1 MDTLFK
7 VDKDNMI
14 IQIGNGIG
22 IKVKENNVIVYR
34 NGVLSK
40 NVEIKSGLERRIF
53 VVDLVEKSGVSKMKL
68 SKALNISRTSID
80 TWIKIYQQ
88 KGIEGLVNSS
98 KKGGGRKKTSVVR
111 PEGNKFEQISQE
123 NKRQRILLEKQNLK
137 IQFPEPELT
146 QVTSKQEH
154 FNQEQSYSENRYVGS
169 FLYWAVVQHQ
179 FKFMQTVESVFGR
192 YSTVIYIFVMMHVNR
207 IGSLE
212 QFKTVF
218 KKEFGVLLGLPKLL
232 SAPKLWKMI
241 HEAVSL
247 KKSLALKSH
256 FFKYQMQKGL
266 VSLWYLFIDGHFIP
280 YTGKEKVHKNFH
292 TQRAMMEPGQ
302 NEIFVHDIQGRI
314 VYFDLQEGKGNMLE
328 VIKEQSKTIAPYL
341 DGKPPL
347 FVADK
352 EIWGVDKFLSL
363 KDCRFITWEKN
374 TNAEET
380 GSIDAGLFSGPFEIN
395 NTEYQVYETSKAY
408 KDIKG
413 SSIELRRIVIWN
425 KKTGKRSVAVASDE
439 YEDTITLAKA
449 MLNRWGKSENSFKH
463 MGNRTKM
470 HYNPVIEISRDSQ
483 NQEIVNPEFIKLEKK
498 LSKLKSQL
506 SKTERKI
513 GQKPITLKKDSTLRK
528 NKSRDDLLA
537 EQKKLQ
543 SQIQEIKAELEKCP
557 HRVDSSSIEGK
568 RQFKIIETEG
578 KNLWDISETIMW
590 NSRKYL
596 SKLLE
601 EYLPNKRDLLPVLD
615 AITSS
620 KGKVK
625 ITKDAV
631 IVVLEALERKQFY
644 QAQLQLCRKLNQMN
658 VRFSNQKALFFDV
671 QEII

>member
-1 MDTLFK
+1 MNTLFID
-7 VDKDNMI
+7 DKDNMI
-14 IQIGNGIG
+14 IQLGNRIG
-22 IKVKENNVIVYR
+22 IKDTGNKIIVYR
-34 NGVLSK
+34 NGIPLK
-40 NVEIKSGLERRIF
+40 ETEFKSGLDRRVL
-53 VVDLVEKSGVSKMKL
+53 VVDLVEKYGASKMKL

-80 TWIKIYQQ
+80 AWIKLYRQH
-88 KGIEGLVNSS
+88 GTEGLVNSS
-98 KKGGGRKKTSVVR
+98 KQGVGRKKASVVR
-111 PEGNKFEQISQE
+111 PEGDKFKKIEQD
-123 NKRQRILLEKQNLK
+123 NKRQRLLLEKQELK
-137 IQFPEPELT
+137 IQFPEPEPT
-146 QVTSKQEH
+146 QESAKQEH
-154 FNQEQSYSENRYVGS
+154 FNQEQGYSENRYAGS

-179 FKFMQTVESVFGR
+179 FKFMQAVESVFGR
-192 YSTVIYIFVMMHVNR
+192 YSAVIYLFVMMHVNR

-247 KKSLALKSH
+247 KKSLALRLH

-280 YTGKEKVHKNFH
+280 YTGKKKVHKNFH

-314 VYFDLQEGKGNMLE
+314 VYFDLQEGKGNMLG

-363 KDCRFITWEKN
+363 QDCRFITWEKN
-374 TNAEET
+374 TNVEET
-380 GSIDAGLFSGPFEIN
+380 GSIDSGLFSEPFELN
-395 NTEYQVYETSKAY
+395 NTEYQVYETSKVY

-425 KKTGKRSVAVASDE
+425 KKTGKRPVAVALDE
-439 YEDTITLAKA
+439 YEDTLTLAKA

-470 HYNPVIEISRDSQ
+470 HYNPVIKISQDSQ
-483 NQEIVNPEFIKLEKK
+483 NQEIANPQYIKLNKE
-498 LSKLKSQL
+498 LSSLKRQL
-506 SKTERKI
+506 FTTERKI
-513 GQKPITLKKDSTLRK
+513 GQKPITQNKDGSIRK
-528 NKSRDDLLA
+528 NISRDDLLA
-537 EQKKLQ
+537 QQSKLQ
-543 SQIQEIKAELEKCP
+543 SQIQEKKAKLEECP
-557 HRVDSSSIEGK
+557 QRVDSSSIEGK
-568 RQFKIIETEG
+568 KQFKVIDTEA

-590 NSRKYL
+590 NGRKYL

-601 EYLPNKRDLLPVLD
+601 EYLPNERDLLPVLD

-625 ITKDAV
+625 MTKDAV

-658 VRFSNQKALFFDV
+658 VKFSNQKTLFFDV
-671 QEII
+671 E

>member
-1 MDTLFK
+1 MNTLFID
-7 VDKDNMI
+7 DKDNMI
-14 IQIGNGIG
+14 IQLGNRIG
-22 IKVKENNVIVYR
+22 IKDTGNKIIVYR
-34 NGVLSK
+34 NGIPLK
-40 NVEIKSGLERRIF
+40 ETEFKSGLDRRVL
-53 VVDLVEKSGVSKMKL
+53 VVDLVEKYGASKMKL

-80 TWIKIYQQ
+80 TWIKLYRQH
-88 KGIEGLVNSS
+88 GTEGLVNSS
-98 KKGGGRKKTSVVR
+98 KQGAGRKKASVVR
-111 PEGNKFEQISQE
+111 PEGDKFKKVEQD
-123 NKRQRILLEKQNLK
+123 NKRQRLLLEKQELK
-137 IQFPEPELT
+137 IQFPEPEPT
-146 QVTSKQEH
+146 QESAKQEH
-154 FNQEQSYSENRYVGS
+154 FNQEQGYSANRYAGS

-179 FKFMQTVESVFGR
+179 FKFMQAVESAFGR
-192 YSTVIYIFVMMHVNR
+192 YSTVIYLFVMMHVNR

-247 KKSLALKSH
+247 KKSLALRLH

-280 YTGKEKVHKNFH
+280 YTGKKKVHKNFH

-314 VYFDLQEGKGNMLE
+314 VYFDLQEGKGNMLG

-363 KDCRFITWEKN
+363 QDCRFITWEKN
-374 TNAEET
+374 TNVEET
-380 GSIDAGLFSGPFEIN
+380 GSIDSGLFSEPFELN
-395 NTEYQVYETSKAY
+395 NTEYQVYETSKVY

-425 KKTGKRSVAVASDE
+425 KKTGKRPVAVALDE
-439 YEDTITLAKA
+439 YEDTLTLAKA

-470 HYNPVIEISRDSQ
+470 HYNPVIKISQDSQ
-483 NQEIVNPEFIKLEKK
+483 NQEIANPQYIKLNKE
-498 LSKLKSQL
+498 LSSLKRQL
-506 SKTERKI
+506 FTTERKI
-513 GQKPITLKKDSTLRK
+513 GQKPITQNKDGSIRK
-528 NKSRDDLLA
+528 NISRDDLLA
-537 EQKKLQ
+537 QQSKLQ
-543 SQIQEIKAELEKCP
+543 SQIQEKKAKLEECP
-557 HRVDSSSIEGK
+557 QRVDSSSIEGK
-568 RQFKIIETEG
+568 KQFKVIDTEA

-590 NSRKYL
+590 NGRKYL

-601 EYLPNKRDLLPVLD
+601 EYLPNERDLLPVLD

-625 ITKDAV
+625 MTKDAV

-658 VRFSNQKALFFDV
+658 VKFSNQKTLFFDV
-671 QEII
+671 E

>member
-1 MDTLFK
+1 
-7 VDKDNMI
+7 
-14 IQIGNGIG
+14 
-22 IKVKENNVIVYR
+22 
-34 NGVLSK
+34 
-40 NVEIKSGLERRIF
+40 
-53 VVDLVEKSGVSKMKL
+53 
-68 SKALNISRTSID
+68 
-80 TWIKIYQQ
+80 
-88 KGIEGLVNSS
+88 
-98 KKGGGRKKTSVVR
+98 
-111 PEGNKFEQISQE
+111 
-123 NKRQRILLEKQNLK
+123 
-137 IQFPEPELT
+137 
-146 QVTSKQEH
+146 
-154 FNQEQSYSENRYVGS
+154 
-169 FLYWAVVQHQ
+169 
-179 FKFMQTVESVFGR
+179 MQAVESAFGR
-192 YSTVIYIFVMMHVNR
+192 YSTVIYLFVMMHVNR

-247 KKSLALKSH
+247 KKSLALRLH

-280 YTGKEKVHKNFH
+280 YTGKKKVHKNFH

-302 NEIFVHDIQGRI
+302 NEIFVHDMQGRI
-314 VYFDLQEGKGNMLE
+314 VYFDLQEGKGNMLG

-363 KDCRFITWEKN
+363 QDCRFITWEKN
-374 TNAEET
+374 TNVEET
-380 GSIDAGLFSGPFEIN
+380 GSIDSGLFSEPFELN
-395 NTEYQVYETSKAY
+395 NTEYQVYETSKVY

-425 KKTGKRSVAVASDE
+425 KKTGKRPVAVALDE
-439 YEDTITLAKA
+439 YEDTLTLAKA

-470 HYNPVIEISRDSQ
+470 HYNPVIKISQDSQ
-483 NQEIVNPEFIKLEKK
+483 NQEIANPQYIKLNKE
-498 LSKLKSQL
+498 LSSLKRQL
-506 SKTERKI
+506 FTTERKI
-513 GQKPITLKKDSTLRK
+513 GQKPITQNKDGSIRK
-528 NKSRDDLLA
+528 NISRDDLLA
-537 EQKKLQ
+537 QQSKLQ
-543 SQIQEIKAELEKCP
+543 SQIQEKKAKLEECP
-557 HRVDSSSIEGK
+557 QRVDSSSIEGK
-568 RQFKIIETEG
+568 KQFKVIDTEA

-590 NSRKYL
+590 NGRKYL

-601 EYLPNKRDLLPVLD
+601 EYLPNERDLLPVLD

-625 ITKDAV
+625 MTKDAV

-658 VRFSNQKALFFDV
+658 VKFSNQKTLFFDV
-671 QEII
+671 E

>member
-7 VDKDNMI
+7 DDKDNMI
-14 IQIGNGIG
+14 IQIGNTIG
-22 IKVKENNVIVYR
+22 IKVKENKVIVYR
-34 NGVLSK
+34 NGVLLK
-40 NVEIKSGLERRIF
+40 NVEIKSGLDRRIF
-53 VVDLVEKSGVSKMKL
+53 VVDLIEKSGVSKLKL
-68 SKALNISRTSID
+68 SKALSISRTSID
-80 TWIKIYQQ
+80 TWIKVYRRH
-88 KGIEGLVNSS
+88 GTEGLVNSS
-98 KKGGGRKKTSVVR
+98 KKGVGRKKVSMVR
-111 PEGNKFEQISQE
+111 PEGNKFEEIGQD
-123 NKRQRILLEKQNLK
+123 NKRQRLLLEKQNLK
-137 IQFPEPELT
+137 IQFPEPVPTPGTE
-146 QVTSKQEH
+146 KQEP
-154 FNQEQSYSENRYVGS
+154 FNQEQSYSENRYAGS
-169 FLYWAVVQHQ
+169 FLYWAAVQHH
-179 FKFMQTVESVFGR
+179 FKFMQSVESVFGR
-192 YSTVIYIFVMMHVNR
+192 YSTVIYLFVMMHVNR
-207 IGSLE
+207 IGSME

-218 KKEFGVLLGLPKLL
+218 KKEFGILLGLPKLP
-232 SAPKLWKMI
+232 SAPKLWKMV

-247 KKSLALKSH
+247 KKSLSLRLQ

-266 VSLWYLFIDGHFIP
+266 VSLWHLFIDGHFIP
-280 YTGKEKVHKNFH
+280 YTGKEKIHKNFH

-341 DGKPPL
+341 GDTPPL

-363 KDCRFITWEKN
+363 QDCRFVTWEKN
-374 TNAEET
+374 TNVEET
-380 GSIDAGLFSGPFEIN
+380 GLIDAGLFSEPFELN
-395 NTEYQVYETSKAY
+395 NTEYQVYETSKVY

-413 SSIELRRIVIWN
+413 SRIELRRIVIWN
-425 KKTGKRSVAVASDE
+425 KKTGKRPVAVALDE
-439 YEDTITLAKA
+439 YEDAPTLAKA

-463 MGNRTKM
+463 MGNRTRM

-483 NQEIVNPEFIKLEKK
+483 NQEMPNPQYIKLNKG
-498 LSKLKSQL
+498 LSSLKRQL
-506 SKTERKI
+506 FTTERKI
-513 GQKPITLKKDSTLRK
+513 GQKPITQNKDGRIRK
-528 NKSRDDLLA
+528 NLSRDDLL
-537 EQKKLQ
+537 EQQKELQ
-543 SQIQEIKAELEKCP
+543 LQIQEKKAKLEECP
-557 HRVDSSSIEGK
+557 QRVDSSSIEGK
-568 RQFKIIETEG
+568 RLFKVIDTEA

-601 EYLPNKRDLLPVLD
+601 EYLPNERDLLPVLD

-625 ITKDAV
+625 MTKDAV

-658 VRFSNQKALFFDV
+658 IKFSNQKILFLDV
-671 QEII
+671 E

>member
-22 IKVKENNVIVYR
+22 IKVKENKVIVYC

-40 NVEIKSGLERRIF
+40 NVEIKSGLDRRIF

-68 SKALNISRTSID
+68 SKVLNISRTSID

-98 KKGGGRKKTSVVR
+98 KKGGGRKKTFVVR

-146 QVTSKQEH
+146 QVTAKQEH
-154 FNQEQSYSENRYVGS
+154 FNQEQSYSENRYAGS

-179 FKFMQTVESVFGR
+179 FKFIQTVESVFGR
-192 YSTVIYIFVMMHVNR
+192 YSTVIYLFVMMHVNR

-395 NTEYQVYETSKAY
+395 NTEYQVYETSKVY

-425 KKTGKRSVAVASDE
+425 KKTGKRPVAVASDE

-463 MGNRTKM
+463 MGNRTRM
-470 HYNPVIEISRDSQ
+470 HYNPVIEISKDSH
-483 NQEIVNPEFIKLEKK
+483 NQEIVNPAFIKLEKE
-498 LSKLKSQL
+498 LSQ
-506 SKTERKI
+506 
-513 GQKPITLKKDSTLRK
+513 
-528 NKSRDDLLA
+528 
-537 EQKKLQ
+537 
-543 SQIQEIKAELEKCP
+543 
-557 HRVDSSSIEGK
+557 
-568 RQFKIIETEG
+568 
-578 KNLWDISETIMW
+578 
-590 NSRKYL
+590 
-596 SKLLE
+596 
-601 EYLPNKRDLLPVLD
+601 
-615 AITSS
+615 
-620 KGKVK
+620 
-625 ITKDAV
+625 
-631 IVVLEALERKQFY
+631 
-644 QAQLQLCRKLNQMN
+644 
-658 VRFSNQKALFFDV
+658 
-671 QEII
+671 